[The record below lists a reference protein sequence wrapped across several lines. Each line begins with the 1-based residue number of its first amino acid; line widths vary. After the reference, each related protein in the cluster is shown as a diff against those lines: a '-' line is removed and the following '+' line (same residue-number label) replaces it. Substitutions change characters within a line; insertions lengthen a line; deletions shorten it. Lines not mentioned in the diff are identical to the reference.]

1 MRMAIRGRPRD
12 KRWKH
17 VLRINYG
24 RNQWTARV
32 PRRNSAQ
39 TGSFLLKM
47 RECAH
52 GEFVLQ
58 PFRNREEERDAGKK
72 ITILRILRSME
83 TKRTKKNETCHR
95 VNRFRRKKNDTETQL
110 VYSDTRG
117 TCNWHR
123 ENNMI
128 NIDQTNKW
136 NVSIYFILY
145 RETFLKI
152 DPELN

>member
-24 RNQWTARV
+24 RNQWTARA

-95 VNRFRRKKNDTETQL
+95 VNRFEERRTILKLNWYTVIHVERVIDTAKTTWL
-110 VYSDTRG
+110 TSIRL
-117 TCNWHR
+117 
-123 ENNMI
+123 I
-128 NIDQTNKW
+128 N
-136 NVSIYFILY
+136 
-145 RETFLKI
+145 EM
-152 DPELN
+152 